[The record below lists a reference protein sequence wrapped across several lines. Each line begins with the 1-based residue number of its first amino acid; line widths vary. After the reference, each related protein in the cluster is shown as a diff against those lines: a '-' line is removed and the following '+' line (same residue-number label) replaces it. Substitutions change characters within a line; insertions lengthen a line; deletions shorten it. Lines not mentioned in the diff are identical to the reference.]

1 MILYETS
8 RIENFSISL
17 SLSRGCSAVL
27 CIAFFQVFT
36 GSLIGSLYTPL
47 PSLHDYDL
55 KMRNFTFCGGR
66 KQATTKVSFYF

>member
-17 SLSRGCSAVL
+17 LLRRGCSVSSVL
-27 CIAFFQVFT
+27 HFYVVT
-36 GSLIGSLYTPL
+36 GSLIGNLYTPL
-47 PSLHDYDL
+47 PSLRDYDL

-66 KQATTKVSFYF
+66 KQATMKVSFYF